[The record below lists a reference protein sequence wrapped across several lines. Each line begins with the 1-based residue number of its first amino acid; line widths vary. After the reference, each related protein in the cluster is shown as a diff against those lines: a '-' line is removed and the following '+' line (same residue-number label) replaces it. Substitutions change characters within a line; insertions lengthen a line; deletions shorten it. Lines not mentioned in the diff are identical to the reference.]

1 MTEFDFFAAFDGASP
16 WWWIA
21 LAIAIGAVEMLTFTY
36 FLIWIAL
43 AALSV
48 GLVMAVAPLG
58 GQEQVVAFAILSILY
73 TIAGRFIVKRMRQT
87 PSETPGLNRR
97 SEKLIGRK
105 GKALS
110 DFENDEGLVVIDDV
124 RWRARLAIG
133 SVRKGESLVVI
144 DAEGMQLICE
154 PG

>member
-1 MTEFDFFAAFDGASP
+1 MEFDFFSSLDGASP

-21 LAIAIGAVEMLTFTY
+21 LAIAVGAVEMLTFTY

-43 AALSV
+43 AAFAV
-48 GLVMAVAPLG
+48 GLAMVAFPLG
-58 GQEQVVAFAILSILY
+58 GQEQIVAFALLSILF
-73 TIAGRFIVKRMRQT
+73 TVAGRFALKKVRQT

-105 GKALS
+105 GKALA

-133 SVRKGESLVVI
+133 SARKGESLVVI

>member
-1 MTEFDFFAAFDGASP
+1 MTEFDFFSSLDGASA

-21 LAIAIGAVEMLTFTY
+21 FAIALGAVEMLTFTY

-43 AALSV
+43 AALAV
-48 GLVMAVAPLG
+48 GLTMVVVPLG
-58 GQEQVVAFAILSILY
+58 GQEQVVAFAVLSILF
-73 TIAGRFIVKRMRQT
+73 TVAGRFAVKKMRQT
-87 PSETPGLNRR
+87 PSDTPGLNRR

-105 GKALS
+105 GKALA

-133 SVRKGESLVVI
+133 AIKKGESLVVI
-144 DAEGMQLICE
+144 DADGMQLICE

>member
-1 MTEFDFFAAFDGASP
+1 MTEFDIFSALDGASA

-21 LAIAIGAVEMLTFTY
+21 FAIALGAVEMLTFTY

-43 AALSV
+43 AALTV
-48 GLVMAVAPLG
+48 GLTMAVIPLG
-58 GQEQVVAFAILSILY
+58 GQEQVVAFAVLSILF
-73 TIAGRFIVKRMRQT
+73 TVAGRFALKKMRQT
-87 PSETPGLNRR
+87 PSDTPGLNRR

-133 SVRKGESLVVI
+133 SISKGESLVII

>member
-1 MTEFDFFAAFDGASP
+1 MTEFDFFSVLDGASA

-21 LAIAIGAVEMLTFTY
+21 LAIALGAVEILTFTY

-43 AALSV
+43 AALTV
-48 GLVMAVAPLG
+48 GLAMVAFPLG
-58 GQEQVVAFAILSILY
+58 GQEQVVAFAVLSILY
-73 TIAGRFIVKRMRQT
+73 TEQ
-87 PSETPGLNRR
+87 
-97 SEKLIGRK
+97 LIGRK

-133 SVRKGESLVVI
+133 QIQKGDSLVVI

>member
-1 MTEFDFFAAFDGASP
+1 MTEFDFFSALDGASP

-21 LAIAIGAVEMLTFTY
+21 LATAIGAVEMLTFTY

-48 GLVMAVAPLG
+48 GLAMAAIPLG
-58 GQEQVVAFAILSILY
+58 GQEQVITFAVLSILY
-73 TIAGRFIVKRMRQT
+73 TVLGRFMVRKMRQT
-87 PSETPGLNRR
+87 PSEKPGLNRR
-97 SEKLIGRK
+97 SEQLIGRK

-110 DFENDEGLVVIDDV
+110 DFENDEGLVIIDDV

-133 SVRKGESLVVI
+133 SIQKGESLVVI

>member
-1 MTEFDFFAAFDGASP
+1 MTEFDLFSALDGASP

-21 LAIAIGAVEMLTFTY
+21 LAIAVGAIEMLTFTY

-43 AALSV
+43 AAFAV
-48 GLVMAVAPLG
+48 GLAMAAIPLD
-58 GQEQVVAFAILSILY
+58 GQEQVVAFAVLSILF
-73 TIAGRFIVKRMRQT
+73 TVAGRFAVKRMRQT

-97 SEKLIGRK
+97 SEKLIGRT

-110 DFENDEGLVVIDDV
+110 DFENDEGLIVIDDV

-133 SVRKGESLVVI
+133 AVRKGESLVVI

>member
-1 MTEFDFFAAFDGASP
+1 MAEFDLFSALDGASP

-43 AALSV
+43 AALTV
-48 GLVMAVAPLG
+48 GLTMAAAPLG
-58 GQEQVVAFAILSILY
+58 GQEQVVAFAVLSILY
-73 TIAGRFIVKRMRQT
+73 TVVGRFIVKRMRQT

-97 SEKLIGRK
+97 SEQLIGRK

>member
-1 MTEFDFFAAFDGASP
+1 MEFDFFSSLDGASP

-21 LAIAIGAVEMLTFTY
+21 LAIAVGAVEMLTFTY

-43 AALSV
+43 AAFAV
-48 GLVMAVAPLG
+48 GLAMVAFPLG
-58 GQEQVVAFAILSILY
+58 GQEQIVAFALLSILF
-73 TIAGRFIVKRMRQT
+73 TVAGRFALKKVRQT

-105 GKALS
+105 GKALA

-124 RWRARLAIG
+124 RWCARLAIG
-133 SVRKGESLVVI
+133 SARKGESLVVI

>member
-1 MTEFDFFAAFDGASP
+1 MTEFDLFSSLDGASP

-21 LAIAIGAVEMLTFTY
+21 LAIALGAVEMLTFTY

-43 AALSV
+43 AALAV
-48 GLVMAVAPLG
+48 GLAMIAIPLG
-58 GQEQVVAFAILSILY
+58 GQEQVIAFALLSILF
-73 TIAGRFIVKRMRQT
+73 TIAGRYLVKRMRQT
-87 PSETPGLNRR
+87 PSDTPGLNRR
-97 SEKLIGRK
+97 SEQLIGRK
-105 GKALS
+105 GKAYS

-133 SVRKGESLVVI
+133 AIKKGESLVVI

>member
-1 MTEFDFFAAFDGASP
+1 METDIFSFLDNASP
-16 WWWIA
+16 WWWVA

-36 FLIWIAL
+36 FLIWLAL
-43 AALSV
+43 AALTV
-48 GLVMAVAPLG
+48 GLVMVAAPLG
-58 GQEQVVAFAILSILY
+58 GQEQLIAFAVISILF
-73 TIAGRFIVKRMRQT
+73 TVAGRYALRKHRET

-97 SEKLIGRK
+97 AEQLIGRT
-105 GKALS
+105 GKALN

-133 SVRKGESLVVI
+133 SADKGASLVVI

>member
-1 MTEFDFFAAFDGASP
+1 MTEFDFFSVLDGASA

-21 LAIAIGAVEMLTFTY
+21 LAIALGAVEILTFTY

-43 AALSV
+43 AAMTV
-48 GLVMAVAPLG
+48 GLAMVAFPLG
-58 GQEQVVAFAILSILY
+58 GQEQVVAFAVLSILY
-73 TIAGRFIVKRMRQT
+73 TFSGRFVLSKGRQT
-87 PSETPGLNRR
+87 PSDTPGLNRR
-97 SEKLIGRK
+97 SEQLIGRK

-133 SVRKGESLVVI
+133 QIQKGDSLVVI

>member
-1 MTEFDFFAAFDGASP
+1 MTEFDLFSSLDGASP

-21 LAIAIGAVEMLTFTY
+21 LAIAVGAVEMLTFTY

-43 AALSV
+43 AALAV
-48 GLVMAVAPLG
+48 GLTMVGIPLG
-58 GQEQVVAFAILSILY
+58 GQEQVIAFAILSILF
-73 TIAGRFIVKRMRQT
+73 TIAGRYVMKRMRHT
-87 PSETPGLNRR
+87 PSDTPGLNRR
-97 SEKLIGRK
+97 SEQLIGRR

-133 SVRKGESLVVI
+133 SISKGESLVVI
-144 DAEGMQLICE
+144 DVEGMQLICE

>member
-1 MTEFDFFAAFDGASP
+1 MTEFDFFSALDGASA

-21 LAIAIGAVEMLTFTY
+21 LAIALGAVEMLTFTY

-43 AALSV
+43 AALAV
-48 GLVMAVAPLG
+48 GLTMAVIPLG
-58 GQEQVVAFAILSILY
+58 GQEQVVAFAVLAILF
-73 TIAGRFIVKRMRQT
+73 TVAGRFAVKKMRQT
-87 PSETPGLNRR
+87 PSDTPGLNRR

-105 GKALS
+105 GKALA

-144 DAEGMQLICE
+144 DADGMQLICE

>member
-1 MTEFDFFAAFDGASP
+1 MTEFDLFSALDGASA

-21 LAIAIGAVEMLTFTY
+21 FAIALGAVEMLTFTY

-43 AALSV
+43 AALAV
-48 GLVMAVAPLG
+48 GLTMAVVPLG
-58 GQEQVVAFAILSILY
+58 GQEQVVAFAVLSILF
-73 TIAGRFIVKRMRQT
+73 TVAGRFAVKKMRQT

-97 SEKLIGRK
+97 SEQLIGRK
-105 GKALS
+105 GTALS
-110 DFENDEGLVVIDDV
+110 DFNDDEGVVVIDDV

-133 SVRKGESLVVI
+133 NISKGESLVVI